1 MEDDIKYEICLLLH
15 SLCDYILRFR
25 IEAIANFSTSF
36 VENIQRDQKKRYT
49 ELKESK
55 LPSAVMAKKTKE
67 FRCGAKDQMQYIV
80 KFKDEE
86 SAQIDLTDDIKT
98 SLASFHEKLNKIAQI
113 KPRPVEEKAPEVEE
127 KSLVTKVFRTLFFPD
142 YNNGKSI
149 DDGHSEEITEKLN
162 EIENSTPSDAFLSK
176 SFSAILRI

>member
-1 MEDDIKYEICLLLH
+1 M
-15 SLCDYILRFR
+15 
-25 IEAIANFSTSF
+25 
-36 VENIQRDQKKRYT
+36 
-49 ELKESK
+49 
-55 LPSAVMAKKTKE
+55 
-67 FRCGAKDQMQYIV
+67 
-80 KFKDEE
+80 
-86 SAQIDLTDDIKT
+86 
-98 SLASFHEKLNKIAQI
+98 
-113 KPRPVEEKAPEVEE
+113 EE